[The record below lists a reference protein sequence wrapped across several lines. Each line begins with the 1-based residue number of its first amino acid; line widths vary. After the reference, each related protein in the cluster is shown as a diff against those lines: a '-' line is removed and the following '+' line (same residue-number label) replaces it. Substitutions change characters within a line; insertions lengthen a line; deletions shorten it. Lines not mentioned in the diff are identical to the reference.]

1 MTKFIMQYGVV
12 LVIFFAIDMIWLGL
26 IAKDFYAKTLGF
38 LMAPKVN
45 WIAAFVFYLIFIL
58 GLLVFVIQ
66 PALAAESLTQ
76 AIVMAALFGLVTYAT
91 YDLTNL
97 ATLKDWP
104 LIITIVDL
112 AWGVS
117 LSVIVSTLS
126 ILILM
131 RF

>member
-1 MTKFIMQYGVV
+1 MTKFIIQYGVV

-45 WIAAFVFYLIFIL
+45 WVAAFVFYFIFIL

-76 AIVMAALFGLVTYAT
+76 AVVMAALFGLVTYAT

-126 ILILM
+126 ILILKSL
-131 RF
+131 

>member
-1 MTKFIMQYGVV
+1 MTKFLIQYGIV

-26 IAKDFYAKTLGF
+26 IAKNFYAKKLGF

-76 AIVMAALFGLVTYAT
+76 GIFMAALFGLVTYAT

-112 AWGVS
+112 AWGIS

-126 ILILM
+126 ILILT
-131 RF
+131 RL